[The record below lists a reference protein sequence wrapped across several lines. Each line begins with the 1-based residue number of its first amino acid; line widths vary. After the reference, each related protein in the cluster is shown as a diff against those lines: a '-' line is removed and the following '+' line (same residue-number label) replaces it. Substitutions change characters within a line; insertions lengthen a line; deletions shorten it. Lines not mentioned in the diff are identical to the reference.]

1 MGATCRAVEPF
12 RDSTAS
18 HGSPARSAYRP
29 DRVSRPSGVHEWPSL
44 ANIYKTHLHTQH
56 IIDRVL
62 EGYKYGD
69 TFRKTALDVG
79 SIYVEQRGEGD
90 LVPERAARHK
100 GMKVCGSVARH

>member
-1 MGATCRAVEPF
+1 MAQTSSGTRRPRVAV
-12 RDSTAS
+12 
-18 HGSPARSAYRP
+18 
-29 DRVSRPSGVHEWPSL
+29 L

-62 EGYKYGD
+62 EGYNYGD
-69 TFRKTALDVG
+69 TFRKPALDVV

-100 GMKVCGSVARH
+100 GMKVCGSVAEALMLGIAQQDLG